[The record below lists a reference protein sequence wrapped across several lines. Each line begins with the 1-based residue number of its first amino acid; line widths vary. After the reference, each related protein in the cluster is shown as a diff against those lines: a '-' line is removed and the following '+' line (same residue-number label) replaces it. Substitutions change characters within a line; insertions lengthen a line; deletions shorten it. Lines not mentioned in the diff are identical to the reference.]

1 MLCFKRLCLFINNP
15 PKFRSKDPHRLF
27 TTHVCWLF
35 HTPTVSFYW
44 NCHCRNAATTMLFIK
59 NVQELQPQVWKITLQ
74 SLGAKKR
81 LCVLAL
87 VCDLSCHSGFIGPK
101 CEMKEYN
108 VLYVVPGSGKLRYVL
123 IASIIGALQVAI
135 ISVVVLC
142 ITRWVITWKEV
153 CICDFLVGFI
163 GPKITFSIIFA
174 LTYKKNRDKLF

>member
-1 MLCFKRLCLFINNP
+1 MLCFKRLYLLIILLSSEA
-15 PKFRSKDPHRLF
+15 K
-27 TTHVCWLF
+27 
-35 HTPTVSFYW
+35 TPTVVLPHTYVGFFTLQQSAFIEIVT
-44 NCHCRNAATTMLFIK
+44 AEMLPLRCFFIK